1 MNGQM
6 TRIPGFLMA
15 VALLASPAL
24 AQQAPAAA
32 QQSQA
37 ADEAAIRAR
46 LAAYANARN
55 VRDAAAEARCYT
67 ADGDFRS
74 SLGPFV
80 SGRAAIEK
88 QLAVNDPNY
97 RFALTVTHL
106 RFVSPGIA
114 VADAEVIAGPEG
126 RGAKLVG
133 TYVLA
138 REGNDWLIA
147 AARIATAPAP
157 RPAPAPVPAPQ

>member
-1 MNGQM
+1 MPANM
-6 TRIPGFLMA
+6 PRILA
-15 VALLASPAL
+15 VCLAFATLVSPAF
-24 AQQAPAAA
+24 A
-32 QQSQA
+32 QQSAA
-37 ADEAAIRAR
+37 ADETAIRAR
-46 LAAYANARN
+46 LAAYADARN

-88 QLAVNDPNY
+88 QLTVNDPSY
-97 RFALTVTHL
+97 RFALTVTRL
-106 RFVSPGIA
+106 RFLAPGIA
-114 VADAEVIAGPEG
+114 IVDAEVLAGPEG

-133 TYVLA
+133 TYVMA
-138 REGNDWLIA
+138 REGSDWLIA

-157 RPAPAPVPAPQ
+157 RPAATSH